1 MGGNAC
7 KKYGVQRLTHD
18 EFKKVRDKIYLA
30 TSTRA
35 TPIESLERESHG
47 DVDFVAFSFDRDMIE
62 QIFNTSDSIVH
73 LGQVDNGEMMTSYAL
88 EIDLDPSTRATA
100 QVDVIWINTSNQY
113 NLATIFYSWNG
124 FISYF
129 LNARLRRFDK
139 NLKLTHSGL
148 FYTLELKKSLSSNPS
163 SSVELFITDN
173 VDEILS
179 MCGLTRKGLSSIK
192 SEEELFAWFN
202 RSPLHNTKHEIISIG
217 EHDLDVVNNY
227 FAWNKNQPDPEVD
240 EELFRLAV
248 KKFQH
253 YTRFL
258 PFFKR
263 MEIKKFKTELR
274 AKSLVKF
281 NRVRKIE
288 DYLLR
293 TYFQRLE
300 KLADAEIGYIIKES
314 NFSIERKVRET
325 GMKPSRENYDKIIK
339 SELINSLISKMKQ
352 KEGLM

>member
-30 TSTRA
+30 TSTRVE
-35 TPIESLERESHG
+35 PIESLERESHG
-47 DVDFVAFSFDRDMIE
+47 DVDFVAFSYDRAMIE

-73 LGQVDNGEMMTSYAL
+73 LGQVDNGNMMTSYAL
-88 EIDLDPSTRATA
+88 EIDLDSSTRVTA
-100 QVDVIWINTSNQY
+100 QIDVVWVNTSSQY

-124 FISYF
+124 FIPYF

-163 SSVELFITDN
+163 SSAELFITDDIN
-173 VDEILS
+173 KILS
-179 MCGLTRKGLSSIK
+179 MCGLTLKGLTPFK
-192 SEEELFAWFN
+192 SEEELFSWFN

-217 EHDLDVVNNY
+217 EHHLEVVNNY
-227 FAWNKNQPDPEVD
+227 FSWNKNQPDPEVD

-248 KKFQH
+248 KKFQY

-293 TYFQRLE
+293 TYFQDME
-300 KLADAEIGYIIKES
+300 KLSDSEIGYIVKES
-314 NFSIERKVRET
+314 NFIIERRVREAC
-325 GMKPSRENYDKIIK
+325 MKPSRENHDKIIK
-339 SELINSLISKMKQ
+339 AELINSLISKLKQ

>member
-7 KKYGVQRLTHD
+7 KKYGVQRLTHE

-47 DVDFVAFSFDRDMIE
+47 DVDFVAFSYDRAMIE
-62 QIFNTSDSIVH
+62 KIFNTSDSIVH
-73 LGQVDNGEMMTSYAL
+73 LGQVDNGNMMTSYAL
-88 EIDLDPSTRATA
+88 EIDLDQSTRVTA
-100 QVDVIWINTSNQY
+100 QVDVIWVDCRDEYYLSTM
-113 NLATIFYSWNG
+113 FYSWNG
-124 FISYF
+124 FIPYF

-139 NLKLTHSGL
+139 NLKLTNSGL
-148 FYTLELKKSLSSNPS
+148 FYMFELKKSLSSNPS
-163 SSVELFITDN
+163 SSVELFITDDI
-173 VDEILS
+173 DEILS

-192 SEEELFAWFN
+192 TEEELFAWFN
-202 RSPLHNTKHEIISIG
+202 RSPLHNTKHEIASIVKHHL
-217 EHDLDVVNNY
+217 EVVNDY
-227 FAWNKNQPDPEVD
+227 FAWNKDQPEPEVD

-248 KKFQH
+248 NKFQH

-293 TYFQRLE
+293 TYFQGLE
-300 KLADAEIGYIIKES
+300 KLADSEIGYVIKES
-314 NFSIERKVRET
+314 NFSIERKARET
-325 GMKPSRENYDKIIK
+325 GMKPSRENHDKIIK
-339 SELINSLISKMKQ
+339 AELINSLISNMKQ

>member
-7 KKYGVQRLTHD
+7 KKYCVQRLTHE
-18 EFKKVRDKIYLA
+18 EFKKVRDKIYQA

-47 DVDFVAFSFDRDMIE
+47 DVDFVAFSFDRGIIE
-62 QIFNTSDSIVH
+62 NIFNTSDSIVH
-73 LGQVDNGEMMTSYAL
+73 LGQVDNGNIMTSYAL
-88 EIDLDPSTRATA
+88 EIDLDSSTRVTA
-100 QVDVIWINTSNQY
+100 QVDVIWVDCRDEY
-113 NLATIFYSWNG
+113 YLATVFYSWNG
-124 FISYF
+124 FIPYF

-148 FYTLELKKSLSSNPS
+148 FYALELKKSLSSNPS
-163 SSVELFITDN
+163 SSVDLFITDDIN
-173 VDEILS
+173 QILS
-179 MCGLTRKGLSSIK
+179 MCGLTLKGLSSIK
-192 SEEELFAWFN
+192 TEEELFTWFN
-202 RSPLHNTKHEIISIG
+202 KSPLHNTKHEIISIG
-217 EHDLDVVNNY
+217 EHHLEVVNNY
-227 FAWNKNQPDPEVD
+227 FAWNKDQPDPEVD

-253 YTRFL
+253 YTRYL

-288 DYLLR
+288 DYLFR
-293 TYFQRLE
+293 TYFQGLE
-300 KLADAEIGYIIKES
+300 KLTDSEIGYIVKES
-314 NFSIERKVRET
+314 NFSIERRVRET
-325 GMKPSRENYDKIIK
+325 GMKPSRENNDKIIK
-339 SELINSLISKMKQ
+339 TELINSLISKMKQ